1 MRVEFKRAGSVLAF
15 VLALGLA
22 SATQAAAAKSHSC
35 GGGGLLGSST
45 ESFPVELPGGLEAPV
60 LASYGVFRRPQRA
73 ADMLPPVNPAGGEL
87 EYELSGYYASEIR
100 QVAAL
105 PNGER
110 FFVIPGLPRVFN
122 PPPLRCFPR
131 SLRKRIEKFAE
142 EERKRQTEPR
152 YCVIEVGARRGL
164 SSSACGAFAEVASA
178 RRIFSFSLFG
188 PPTTAMLVPDGV
200 ASVRIVGPGKRQT
213 TIPVSENAFLYAA
226 PRHLVLEQRRLL
238 HRLFTRKSPKHPT
251 KAQRRHLYRLIERT
265 VRTITL
271 RTEPSKVE
279 WLGPG
284 GILVKSISRPPVDG
298 AQASAPISTG

>member
-22 SATQAAAAKSHSC
+22 SATQAAAAKSHS
-35 GGGGLLGSST
+35 S
-45 ESFPVELPGGLEAPV
+45 V

-265 VRTITL
+265 AGFSSSRSRDRRSTVLRRARRFRPAEIGGRRPREPPARRLPAVRPD
-271 RTEPSKVE
+271 R
-279 WLGPG
+279 
-284 GILVKSISRPPVDG
+284 
-298 AQASAPISTG
+298 